1 MTISSVICIN
11 KHVLNFANVALLCV
25 AKSLATLG
33 YMHILAY
40 NIFVHQSGGWVARAE
55 RVGFAGKNLHK
66 ISVLKFIYFFKM
78 FSKVTLLIY
87 IVTCLRGFAIRFF
100 IIAAFIIVAAFIFR
114 NPFGMSWAC
123 YMRTQCY
130 PLCRR

>member
-33 YMHILAY
+33 CMHILAY

-55 RVGFAGKNLHK
+55 RVGYR
-66 ISVLKFIYFFKM
+66 VVY
-78 FSKVTLLIY
+78 SKRVIVNHFDTLPYGFVTLQVSPASLEPKILY
-87 IVTCLRGFAIRFF
+87 DILRYCMI
-100 IIAAFIIVAAFIFR
+100 
-114 NPFGMSWAC
+114 S
-123 YMRTQCY
+123 
-130 PLCRR
+130 